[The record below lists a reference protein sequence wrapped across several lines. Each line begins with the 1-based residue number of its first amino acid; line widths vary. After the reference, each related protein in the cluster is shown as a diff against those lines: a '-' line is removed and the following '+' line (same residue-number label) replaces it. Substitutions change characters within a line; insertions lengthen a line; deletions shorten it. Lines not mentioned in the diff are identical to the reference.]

1 MELRE
6 FNKFF
11 FPFAAVMLV
20 GLDSIVLNV
29 NLEWIASMELVRSTH
44 SNANVS
50 VNTTDLP
57 VISQHAAKDVTQNM

>member
-1 MELRE
+1 
-6 FNKFF
+6 
-11 FPFAAVMLV
+11 MLV

-29 NLEWIASMELVRSTH
+29 NLEWIASMELVRSTRL
-44 SNANVS
+44 NANVS